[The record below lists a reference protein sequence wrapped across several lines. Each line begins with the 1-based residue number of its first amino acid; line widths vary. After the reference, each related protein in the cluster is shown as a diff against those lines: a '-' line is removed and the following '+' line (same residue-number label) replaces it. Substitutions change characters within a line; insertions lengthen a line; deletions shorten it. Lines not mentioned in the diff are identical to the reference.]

1 MPKDRLTLPLVIHD
15 TYGWRTEQ
23 PPDEE

>member
-1 MPKDRLTLPLVIHD
+1 MPKDQLTLPLVIHD
-15 TYGWRTEQ
+15 TTAGRTEQ

>member
-1 MPKDRLTLPLVIHD
+1 MPKDQLTLPLVSHD
-15 TYGWRTEQ
+15 TCGWRTEQ